1 MSSEDKV
8 EIVDVK
14 DSQVSWRPNSRIY
27 LLALPIALSSLLL
40 KLVTDHDDE
49 ELQLGFA
56 LLILPFAY
64 PVTAACVVY
73 SIFIFKRLK
82 TLKLPIRILLY
93 IVFLVNAYLLY
104 TMAKFILD
112 VSSVIIALKMISYI
126 ALQ

>member
-1 MSSEDKV
+1 MLK
-8 EIVDVK
+8 
-14 DSQVSWRPNSRIY
+14 
-27 LLALPIALSSLLL
+27 SSLLL

-73 SIFIFKRLK
+73 SIFIFKRLN

-112 VSSVIIALKMISYI
+112 VSSAIIALKMISYI
-126 ALQ
+126 AL

>member
-1 MSSEDKV
+1 MSIEDKV

-27 LLALPIALSSLLL
+27 LLALPIALSSLWL
-40 KLVTDHDDE
+40 KLVSDHDDE
-49 ELQLGFA
+49 ELQFGFT

-64 PVTAACVVY
+64 PITAACVVY

-93 IVFLVNAYLLY
+93 FVFLVNAYLLF
-104 TMAKFILD
+104 TMAKLIID
-112 VSSVIIALKMISYI
+112 VSSAIIALKMISFI
-126 ALQ
+126 AL

>member
-49 ELQLGFA
+49 ELQLGFS

>member
-73 SIFIFKRLK
+73 SIFIFKRLN

-112 VSSVIIALKMISYI
+112 VSSAIIALKMISYI
-126 ALQ
+126 AL